1 MVVEEPPIFLG
12 HSPLICKI
20 GEIVLHQPVGP
31 RLRRGTHFPF
41 SFFLIIANC
50 LLLVLL
56 ISGTHLT
63 KPTRNCLNS
72 GNLHSFRNSEMILL
86 FYFAVFSIFPK
97 KNHLCS
103 LLKITQQVCRIFKN
117 SAPNF
122 LAPNH
127 RWVYFIMPS
136 THAAFNSRSHLF

>member
-50 LLLVLL
+50 LLLVLF

-97 KNHLCS
+97 KNRLCS
-103 LLKITQQVCRIFKN
+103 LLKITQPVCRIFLVWFAWLMVVIVLKTQ
-117 SAPNF
+117 PQTF
-122 LAPNH
+122 WLQTTGG
-127 RWVYFIMPS
+127 YI
-136 THAAFNSRSHLF
+136 L

>member
-63 KPTRNCLNS
+63 KPTRNCLSS
-72 GNLHSFRNSEMILL
+72 GNLHSVRNSEMILL

-97 KNHLCS
+97 KNRLCS
-103 LLKITQQVCRIFKN
+103 LLKITQQVCRIFLVWFAWLMVVIVLKTQ
-117 SAPNF
+117 PQTF
-122 LAPNH
+122 WLQTTGG
-127 RWVYFIMPS
+127 YI
-136 THAAFNSRSHLF
+136 L